1 MAIINIRVNEDIK
14 KEAENIYKE
23 IGLNMSTAINLFLR
37 KCILEH
43 GIPFDLKLPNKE
55 TLEAIEET
63 EKILNE
69 KIKRPVYSN
78 VDDLFEELNK
88 NV

>member
-37 KCILEH
+37 KCILEQ
-43 GIPFDLKLPNKE
+43 GIPFDLKLPNKD

-69 KIKRPVYSN
+69 EIKRPVYSN

>member
-55 TLEAIEET
+55 TLEAIEEA